1 MSKFLKLIEEH
12 DPATKRRMVDSS
24 KAKKS
29 KFLEI
34 LEQYDPANEQKMEDA
49 FKAKMLLHEKKKRL
63 RKKKYGEEDL
73 ESIDAGT
80 GTYEIDKE
88 VEGLAGKA
96 SGGLLGLAAKFFGT
110 SAQKAKAAVKE
121 RKGLVGQAVDA
132 YRKGS
137 VRIKKG
143 LQAVKQSAVGRTY

>member
-34 LEQYDPANEQKMEDA
+34 LEQYDPANEQKREDA
-49 FKAKMLLHEKKKRL
+49 FKAKMLLHEKRL
-63 RKKKYGEEDL
+63 KKKKYAEED
-73 ESIDAGT
+73 ESINATT
-80 GTYEIDKE
+80 GTYEVDKE

-96 SGGLLGLAAKFFGT
+96 SGGLKGLAGKLFGT
-110 SAQKAKAAVKE
+110 SAQKAKSAVKE
-121 RKGLVGQAVDA
+121 RQNLANQAVDA

-143 LQAVKQSAVGRTY
+143 LQSVKQTATGRTY

>member
-34 LEQYDPANEQKMEDA
+34 LEQYDPANEQKREDA
-49 FKAKMLLHEKKKRL
+49 FKAKMLLHEKKRRFK
-63 RKKKYGEEDL
+63 KKKYAEED
-73 ESIDAGT
+73 ESINATT
-80 GTYEIDKE
+80 GTYEVDKE

-96 SGGLLGLAAKFFGT
+96 SGGLKGLAGKLFGT
-110 SAQKAKAAVKE
+110 SAQKAKSAVKE
-121 RKGLVGQAVDA
+121 RQNLANQAVDA

-143 LQAVKQSAVGRTY
+143 LQSVKQTATGRTY

>member
-1 MSKFLKLIEEH
+1 
-12 DPATKRRMVDSS
+12 MVDSS

-34 LEQYDPANEQKMEDA
+34 LEQYDPANEQKREDA
-49 FKAKMLLHEKKKRL
+49 FKAKMLLHEKKRRFK
-63 RKKKYGEEDL
+63 KKKYAEED
-73 ESIDAGT
+73 ESINATT
-80 GTYEIDKE
+80 GTYEVDKE

-96 SGGLLGLAAKFFGT
+96 SGGLKGLAGKLFGT
-110 SAQKAKAAVKE
+110 SAQKAKSAVKE
-121 RKGLVGQAVDA
+121 RQNLANQAVDA

-143 LQAVKQSAVGRTY
+143 LQSVKQTATGRTY

>member
-12 DPATKRRMVDSS
+12 DPATKRKMDISS

-34 LEQYDPANEQKMEDA
+34 LEQYDPVNEQKMEDA

-63 RKKKYGEEDL
+63 KKKKYAEED
-73 ESIDAGT
+73 ESINAGT
-80 GTYEIDKE
+80 GTYEVDKE

-96 SGGLLGLAAKFFGT
+96 SGGLIGLAGKLFNT
-110 SAQKAKAAVKE
+110 SAQKAKSAVKE
-121 RKGLVGQAVDA
+121 RQQLAVQAVDA

-137 VRIKKG
+137 ARIKKG
-143 LQAVKQSAVGRTY
+143 LQSVKQTTIGRAY

>member
-34 LEQYDPANEQKMEDA
+34 LEQYDPANEQKREDA
-49 FKAKMLLHEKKKRL
+49 FKTKMLLHEKKKRL
-63 RKKKYGEEDL
+63 RKKKYAEED
-73 ESIDAGT
+73 ESINAGT

-110 SAQKAKAAVKE
+110 SAQKAKSAVKE
-121 RKGLVGQAVDA
+121 RQNLAAQAVDA

-143 LQAVKQSAVGRTY
+143 LQAVKQSAIGRTY

>member
-1 MSKFLKLIEEH
+1 MSKFLKLLEEH
-12 DPATKRRMVDSS
+12 DPATKRKMVNSS

-34 LEQYDPANEQKMEDA
+34 LEEFDPANEQKREDA

-63 RKKKYGEEDL
+63 KKKKYAEED
-73 ESIDAGT
+73 ESINAGT
-80 GTYEIDKE
+80 GTYEVDKE

-96 SGGLLGLAAKFFGT
+96 SSGLAGLVGKFFGT
-110 SAQKAKAAVKE
+110 SAQKAKSAVKE
-121 RKGLVGQAVDA
+121 RQNLAAQAIDA

-143 LQAVKQSAVGRTY
+143 LQAVKQSAIGRTY